1 MQKFAGSLLCA
12 LIVLFSIL
20 SLSGCVNNDDI
31 SSGNSETASTVSTA
45 AASLS
50 ETETEPQTSERE
62 ITETESTTATEP
74 SETEQTEKKRET
86 PVPADLDGN
95 YLQWAHTA
103 ADTVYRFLEE
113 ERCLVNAPMTSRFGF
128 ADLTFDGIPEIVL
141 VDGGMWGGSMT
152 AYTLDG
158 DRLYSYST
166 VYDKCEVYIASVDSG
181 TGEKVMLYEAEG
193 GHGYEVS
200 KAVYVLTDS
209 VMEFYEEQLYN
220 QDGEI
225 YVHDAKVY
233 IGDELIEESEDCDGL
248 YRKYFGKYEELYR
261 FNSETEMIEV
271 PDIENYSL
279 DDVYA
284 CVSQVMKKYS
294 ENPLQN

>member
-31 SSGNSETASTVSTA
+31 SSGNSETASTVSTS

-62 ITETESTTATEP
+62 ITEIEPTTATEP

-86 PVPADLDGN
+86 LVPAELDGN

-166 VYDKCEVYIASVDSG
+166 VHDSYEGYIAAAETE
-181 TGEKVMLYEAEG
+181 TGEKTMLYEAKG
-193 GHGYEVS
+193 GHGFTVS
-200 KAVYVLTDS
+200 HIVYALTDEAL
-209 VMEFYEEQLYN
+209 VFNEEWQYDDNGELYS
-220 QDGEI
+220 
-225 YVHDAKVY
+225 YYAKVY
-233 IGDELIEESEDCDGL
+233 SGTDEIEESDNGGEL

-261 FNSETEMIEV
+261 FSSETYTIEV
-271 PDIENYSL
+271 PDIGNYSL